1 MLLLTIPSFYWKVPF
16 GQHWIMIYV
25 ILPCH
30 RFEILY
36 AFLPYCPF
44 YLEELSFKLT
54 IKPPFSFDGAALSAS
69 ALLREWYCIFLPI
82 MPFHSTNLFQA
93 IPFLFSPVIGI
104 LSCLIF
110 MSIMSELESIMTCP
124 FSFSKSMQV
133 HTRLRYVSMTVSL
146 PITSS
151 SLLLC
156 FMETN
161 EPLRCQYTFSPLHEP
176 KVDVLFTFV

>member
-1 MLLLTIPSFYWKVPF
+1 MIFRTSSWHQHWNLVYPFYVTSSMHKNYQNINNFSMLLLTIPSFYWKVPF

-54 IKPPFSFDGAALSAS
+54 IKPPFSFDGVVLSAS

-124 FSFSKSMQV
+124 FSFSKFVQV
-133 HTRLRYVSMTVSL
+133 FIPGWDTSL
-146 PITSS
+146 WQ
-151 SLLLC
+151 
-156 FMETN
+156 F
-161 EPLRCQYTFSPLHEP
+161 RCP
-176 KVDVLFTFV
+176 